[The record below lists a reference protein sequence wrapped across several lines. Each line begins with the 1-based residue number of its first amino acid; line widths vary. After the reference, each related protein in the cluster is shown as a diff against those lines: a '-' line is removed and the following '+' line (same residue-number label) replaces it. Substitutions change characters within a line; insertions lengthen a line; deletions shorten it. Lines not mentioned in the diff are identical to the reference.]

1 MPRTALSEELE
12 LIESIIA
19 SHPAGIGISALEAEM
34 EQHLGT
40 PPQRRTLQRRLLK
53 LVEAQRLVTEGE
65 SIVLVYKQAASA
77 TTARPS
83 ATAQATLEM
92 VQADSTAPEWAATAP
107 PAAQAP
113 APEAEAELEL
123 AVSLSPEGLAVAT
136 QVQRAP
142 RYRRPIGYQL
152 EFLHAYQPGETFYLP
167 EPTRRQ
173 LHALGRTPQC
183 GQSAGSYARDILA
196 RLQVDM
202 AWASSKLEGNRYRHP
217 EAQTLLE
224 LGHSATGKDGLETQ
238 MLLNHQAA
246 IELLVHNA
254 DEVALD
260 AFTFKNLHAL
270 LSQDLLPDPRASGR
284 LRQRPLELAGTVF
297 EPLAAPEQIEDCFA
311 LLLDKAA
318 AIPDPFEQA
327 FFLLVHLPYLL
338 PFDNANQPVA
348 RLGANLPLMQHN
360 LCPLSFIE
368 VPEHS
373 YRDAMLGVAELND
386 VALLRDLFVAAY
398 ERSCQR
404 YLAIT
409 QTWVEPDPLKIQYRE
424 ALIQAVQSIVQGRL
438 APSPSSVAQL
448 AQQHAQA
455 AHRTAFSEM
464 LTAALQQLHE
474 GSIARYRLRRA
485 EYLAWQQSIHSS
497 QISL

>member
-1 MPRTALSEELE
+1 MPRITLNEELG
-12 LIESIIA
+12 LIESIVA

-53 LVEAQRLVTEGE
+53 LIEEQRLVTEGE

-83 ATAQATLEM
+83 ATAQATLEIA
-92 VQADSTAPEWAATAP
+92 QADNAASEWATTAP
-107 PAAQAP
+107 PTAEAP
-113 APEAEAELEL
+113 TPDTEAELEL
-123 AVSLSPEGLAVAT
+123 AVPLSPEGLAVAI
-136 QVQRAP
+136 QVQRALL
-142 RYRRPIGYQL
+142 YRRPIGYQL
-152 EFLHAYQPGETFYLP
+152 ELLHAYQPGETFYLP

-173 LHALGRTPQC
+173 LHELGRTPHG
-183 GQSAGSYARDILA
+183 GQPAGSYARDILG
-196 RLQVDM
+196 RLLVDLS
-202 AWASSKLEGNRYRHP
+202 WASSKLEGNRYRHP
-217 EAQTLLE
+217 DAQMLIE
-224 LGHSATGKDGLETQ
+224 LGRSAKGKDGIETQ

-246 IELLVHNA
+246 IELLVQDA

-260 AFTFKNLHAL
+260 AFTFKNLHAV

-284 LRQRPLELAGTVF
+284 LRQRPVELAGTVF
-297 EPLAAPEQIEDCFA
+297 EPLAVPEQIEDCFA
-311 LLLDKAA
+311 LLLHKAA

-327 FFLLVHLPYLL
+327 LFLLVQLPYLQ
-338 PFDNANQPVA
+338 PFDDANQPVA
-348 RLGANLPLMQHN
+348 RLAANIPLIQHN
-360 LCPLSFIE
+360 LCPLSLME
-368 VPEHS
+368 VPQRVYH
-373 YRDAMLGVAELND
+373 DAMLGVAELND
-386 VALLRDLFVAAY
+386 VALLRDLFVWAY

-409 QTWVEPDPLKIQYRE
+409 QTLVEPDPLKIQYRE

-474 GSIARYRLRRA
+474 GSIARYRLRRS
-485 EYLAWQQSIHSS
+485 EYLAWQQIIHSS

>member
-1 MPRTALSEELE
+1 MPRITLNEELG
-12 LIESIIA
+12 LIESIVA

-53 LVEAQRLVTEGE
+53 LIEEQRLVTEGE
-65 SIVLVYKQAASA
+65 SIVLVYKRVVSASA
-77 TTARPS
+77 SSPS
-83 ATAQATLEM
+83 ATAPATLEM
-92 VQADSTAPEWAATAP
+92 AQAETAAPEWADTAP
-107 PAAQAP
+107 PAAP
-113 APEAEAELEL
+113 APDTEAELE
-123 AVSLSPEGLAVAT
+123 VPLSPEGLAVAI
-136 QVQRAP
+136 QVQRALI
-142 RYRRPIGYQL
+142 YRRPIGYQL
-152 EFLHAYQPGETFYLP
+152 EWLHAYQPGETFYLP

-173 LHALGRTPQC
+173 LHALGRTPHS
-183 GQSAGSYARDILA
+183 GQPAGSYARDILG
-196 RLQVDM
+196 RLRVDLS
-202 AWASSKLEGNRYRHP
+202 WASSKLEGNRYRHP
-217 EAQTLLE
+217 EAQTLIE
-224 LGHSATGKDGLETQ
+224 LGRSAKGQDSIETQ

-246 IELLVHNA
+246 IELLVQDA

-260 AFTFKNLHAL
+260 AFTFKNLHAV

-284 LRQRPLELAGTVF
+284 LRQRPVELAGTVF
-297 EPLAAPEQIEDCFA
+297 EPLAVPEQIEECFA
-311 LLLDKAA
+311 LLLHKAA

-327 FFLLVHLPYLL
+327 LFLLVQLPYLQ
-338 PFDNANQPVA
+338 PFDDANQPVA
-348 RLGANLPLMQHN
+348 RLAANIPLIQHN
-360 LCPLSFIE
+360 LCPLSLME
-368 VPEHS
+368 VPQRVYH
-373 YRDAMLGVAELND
+373 DAMRGVAELND
-386 VALLRDLFVAAY
+386 VALLRDLFVWAY

-409 QTWVEPDPLKIQYRE
+409 QTLVEPDPLKIQYRE

-474 GSIARYRLRRA
+474 GSIARYRLRRS